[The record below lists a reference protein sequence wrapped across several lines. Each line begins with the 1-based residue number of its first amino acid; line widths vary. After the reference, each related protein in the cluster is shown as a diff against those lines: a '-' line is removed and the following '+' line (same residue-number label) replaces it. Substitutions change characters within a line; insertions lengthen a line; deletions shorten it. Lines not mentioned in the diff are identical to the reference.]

1 MKIVSAAEMREID
14 RSTSERFGIPSL
26 TLMENAGAAVARFVL
41 SDYPQAE
48 RVGILCGKGN
58 NGGDG
63 FVVARKLVEA
73 GRAVRVLLLADPEEL
88 RGDAAA
94 MFQNLLQKLQ
104 PVKTAP
110 LIVREA
116 SGLDSSDAAEIFAAD
131 VIVDAVLGTGF
142 RPPVSPLYA
151 AAIRKMNAASAPIVA
166 VDIPSGADADAM
178 RSASAT
184 DSPAG
189 VLNEARADAIVTFTA
204 PRPAHVFAALVS
216 RPGGRGGPIIVA
228 PIGSPPE
235 AIVSQLGLHLSTP
248 RDFAPLLAPRARDA
262 NKGSYGHV
270 LVIGGSL
277 GKAGAA
283 AMAGFSALRAGAGLS
298 TVATPKSVLATVAA
312 FHPEVMTEPLPETE
326 EGTISL
332 RALESRS
339 GLDTLLERKTLA
351 IGPGISRNSE
361 TAEFVRAIV
370 KRSDT
375 SMVVD
380 ADGLNAFEGAADKL
394 DGRGRTVVIT
404 PHPGEMAR
412 LTGLTI
418 AEIQANRLEVARN
431 FAREHELIVVLKGHR
446 TLIAAPDGA
455 VWVNPTGNPGM
466 ATGGTGDILTGMV
479 AGLIAQYP
487 QHALE
492 ATALAVYLHG
502 LAGDLASKSVGEN
515 SLVATDLV
523 RFLPQAFEQTR
534 TQKAEEIRLHP
545 YARGASTVRIRACLQ
560 ACHKCCSV
568 RAPSGAEEIGI
579 LPAPEGG

>member
-1 MKIVSAAEMREID
+1 MKIVSTAEMREID

-26 TLMENAGAAVARFVL
+26 TLMENAGAAVARFIL
-41 SDYPQAE
+41 FDYPQAE

-73 GRAVRVLLLADPEEL
+73 GRAVRVLLLADPAEL
-88 RGDAAA
+88 RGDAAT
-94 MFQNLLQKLQ
+94 MFQKMLQKLQ
-104 PVKTAP
+104 TLKTMP

-116 SGLDSSDAAEIFAAD
+116 SGLDSPDAAEIFAAD
-131 VIVDAVLGTGF
+131 VIVDAILGTGF

-178 RSASAT
+178 RPASAT

-204 PRPAHVFAALVS
+204 PRPAHVFAALT
-216 RPGGRGGPIIVA
+216 RGPTVIA
-228 PIGSPPE
+228 PIGSPAE

-248 RDFAPLLAPRARDA
+248 LDFAPLLAPRARDA

-298 TVATPKSVLATVAA
+298 TVATPKSVLATVAS
-312 FHPEVMTEPLPETE
+312 FHPELMTEPLPETE
-326 EGTISL
+326 EGTIGL
-332 RALESRS
+332 GALVA
-339 GLDTLLERKTLA
+339 GLDVFRERKTVIA
-351 IGPGISRNSE
+351 IGPGISRNPE
-361 TAEFVRAIV
+361 TAKFVRGML
-370 KRSDT
+370 RPG
-375 SMVVD
+375 VVQADVPFVLD
-380 ADGLNAFEGAADKL
+380 ADGLNAFGESVELLNGHD
-394 DGRGRTVVIT
+394 RTFVIT
-404 PHPGEMAR
+404 PHPGEMSR
-412 LTGLTI
+412 LTGLSI
-418 AEIQANRLEVARN
+418 AEIQAHRLEVARD

-446 TLIAAPDGA
+446 TLIAAPDGT

-479 AGLIAQYP
+479 AGLIAQHP
-487 QHALE
+487 QHPLE

-502 LAGDLASKSVGEN
+502 FAGDLASESVGEN

-523 RFLPQAFEQTR
+523 RFLPQAFAQTR
-534 TQKAEEIRLHP
+534 GRKSEEILIH
-545 YARGASTVRIRACLQ
+545 A
-560 ACHKCCSV
+560 
-568 RAPSGAEEIGI
+568 
-579 LPAPEGG
+579 

>member
-1 MKIVSAAEMREID
+1 
-14 RSTSERFGIPSL
+14 
-26 TLMENAGAAVARFVL
+26 MENAGSSVARFVL

-48 RVGILCGKGN
+48 RVGIVCGKGN

-73 GRAVRVLLLADPEEL
+73 GRAVRVLLLCDPGEV

-94 MFQNLLQKLQ
+94 MFQKMLGTLRPLNI
-104 PVKTAP
+104 AP
-110 LIVREA
+110 FIVREG
-116 SGLDSSDAAEIFAAD
+116 SGLDSSEAAEIFAAD
-131 VIVDAVLGTGF
+131 VIVDAILGTGF

-151 AAIRKMNAASAPIVA
+151 AAIGKMNAAAAPVVA

-178 RSASAT
+178 RPQSAT
-184 DSPAG
+184 GSRDG
-189 VLNEARADAIVTFTA
+189 VRAEARADAIVTFTA
-204 PRPAHVFAALVS
+204 PRPAHVFAALT
-216 RPGGRGGPIIVA
+216 GGPTVIA

-248 RDFAPLLAPRARDA
+248 FDFASLLVPRARDA

-277 GKAGAA
+277 GKPGAA

-298 TVATPKSVLATVAA
+298 TVATPKSALATVAA
-312 FHPEVMTEPLPETE
+312 FHPELMTAPLAETE
-326 EGTISL
+326 QGTISL
-332 RALESRS
+332 RALGL
-339 GLDTLLERKTLA
+339 GLDALREHKTLA

-361 TAEFVRAIV
+361 TAEFVRTIV
-370 KRSDT
+370 TRGSE
-375 SMVVD
+375 SLVVD

-394 DGRGRTVVIT
+394 NGRGRTVTIT

-412 LTGLTI
+412 LTGLSI
-418 AEIQANRLEVARN
+418 PEIQSNRLEVARN

-446 TLIAAPDGA
+446 TLIVGPTTAAPNGT

-466 ATGGTGDILTGMV
+466 ATGGTGDVLTGMV
-479 AGLIAQYP
+479 AGLIV
-487 QHALE
+487 QHPRQALE

-502 LAGDLASKSVGEN
+502 LAGDLASESVGEN

-523 RFLPQAFEQTR
+523 RFLPKAFAAMR
-534 TQKAEEIRLHP
+534 NWKAEEIRIH
-545 YARGASTVRIRACLQ
+545 A
-560 ACHKCCSV
+560 
-568 RAPSGAEEIGI
+568 
-579 LPAPEGG
+579 

>member
-14 RSTSERFGIPSL
+14 RATSERFGVPSI
-26 TLMENAGAAVARFVL
+26 TLMENAGSAVARFVL

-73 GRAVRVLLLADPEEL
+73 GRAVRILLLCDPEEL

-94 MFQNLLQKLQ
+94 MFHRLVQTLRPLKNA
-104 PVKTAP
+104 PVILSDA
-110 LIVREA
+110 VRDA

-131 VIVDAVLGTGF
+131 VIVDAILGTGF

-151 AAIRKMNAASAPIVA
+151 AAIGKMNAASAPIVA

-178 RSASAT
+178 QPRTSAH
-184 DSPAG
+184 D
-189 VLNEARADAIVTFTA
+189 EARADAIVTFTA
-204 PRPAHVFAALVS
+204 PRPAHVFAALIS
-216 RPGGRGGPIIVA
+216 RPSGPTVIA

-248 RDFAPLLAPRARDA
+248 FDFAPLLAPRARDT

-283 AMAGFSALRAGAGLS
+283 AMAGFAALRAGAGLS
-298 TVATPKSVLATVAA
+298 TVATPKSVLATVAT
-312 FHPEVMTEPLPETE
+312 FHPELMTEPLAETKD
-326 EGTISL
+326 GTISL
-332 RALESRS
+332 RAL
-339 GLDTLLERKTLA
+339 GPDLDSLLERKTIIA

-370 KRSDT
+370 KRGDT
-375 SMVVD
+375 SSVVNIVVD
-380 ADGLNAFEGAADKL
+380 ADALNAFEGSAGQL
-394 DGRGRTVVIT
+394 NGRGRTLVIT
-404 PHPGEMAR
+404 PHPGEMSR
-412 LTGLTI
+412 LTGLSI
-418 AEIQANRLEVARN
+418 AEIQANRVEVARN

-446 TLIAAPDGA
+446 TLVAGPTAASDTT

-466 ATGGTGDILTGMV
+466 ATGGTGDVLTGMV
-479 AGLIAQYP
+479 AGLIAQHP

-502 LAGDLASKSVGEN
+502 LAGDLASESVGEN
-515 SLVATDLV
+515 SLVATDLL
-523 RFLPQAFEQTR
+523 RFLPQAFAQTR
-534 TQKAEEIRLHP
+534 NQKSGEIRLH
-545 YARGASTVRIRACLQ
+545 A
-560 ACHKCCSV
+560 
-568 RAPSGAEEIGI
+568 
-579 LPAPEGG
+579 

>member
-14 RSTSERFGIPSL
+14 RSTSERFGVPSL
-26 TLMENAGAAVARFVL
+26 TLMENAGAAVARFIL

-73 GRAVRVLLLADPEEL
+73 GRAVRVLLLSDPEEL

-94 MFQNLLQKLQ
+94 MFQNMLQKLQ
-104 PVKTAP
+104 PLQTAP

-131 VIVDAVLGTGF
+131 VIVDAILGTGF

-178 RSASAT
+178 QPASAT
-184 DSPAG
+184 DSPTG

-204 PRPAHVFAALVS
+204 PRPAHIFAALTS
-216 RPGGRGGPIIVA
+216 GPTVIA
-228 PIGSPPE
+228 PIGSPAE

-248 RDFAPLLAPRARDA
+248 LDFAPLLAPRARDA

-298 TVATPKSVLATVAA
+298 TVATPKSVLATVAS
-312 FHPEVMTEPLPETE
+312 FHPELMTESLAETAT
-326 EGTISL
+326 GTISL
-332 RALESRS
+332 RALGP
-339 GLDTLLERKTLA
+339 GLNSLLERKTLA
-351 IGPGISRNSE
+351 IGPGISRNPE
-361 TAEFVRAIV
+361 TADFVRTIV
-370 KRSDT
+370 QAAEKSSAGNLVGD
-375 SMVVD
+375 SIVNLVVD
-380 ADGLNAFEGAADKL
+380 ADALNAFEGAAEKL
-394 DGRGRTVVIT
+394 NGRGRTVVIT
-404 PHPGEMAR
+404 PHPGEMSR
-412 LTGLTI
+412 LTGLSI
-418 AEIQANRLEVARN
+418 AEIQAHRLEVARD

-446 TLIAAPDGA
+446 TLIAAPDGT

-479 AGLIAQYP
+479 AGLIAQHP
-487 QHALE
+487 QHALA

-502 LAGDLASKSVGEN
+502 LAGDLASESVGEN

-523 RFLPQAFEQTR
+523 RFLPQAFAQMR
-534 TQKAEEIRLHP
+534 NQKAEEISLHP
-545 YARGASTVRIRACLQ
+545 
-560 ACHKCCSV
+560 
-568 RAPSGAEEIGI
+568 
-579 LPAPEGG
+579 

>member
-14 RSTSERFGIPSL
+14 RATSERFGVPSI
-26 TLMENAGAAVARFVL
+26 TLMENAGSAVARFVL

-48 RVGILCGKGN
+48 RVGVICGKGN

-73 GRAVRVLLLADPEEL
+73 GRGVRVLLLCDPKEL
-88 RGDAAA
+88 RGDAAT
-94 MFQNLLQKLQ
+94 MFQKMLGALRPLNI
-104 PVKTAP
+104 AP
-110 LIVREA
+110 LIAPEA

-131 VIVDAVLGTGF
+131 VIVDAILGTGF

-151 AAIRKMNAASAPIVA
+151 AAIGKMNAASAPIVA

-178 RSASAT
+178 RSQTGPGLIDKAQS
-184 DSPAG
+184 
-189 VLNEARADAIVTFTA
+189 DAIVTFTA
-204 PRPAHVFAALVS
+204 PRPAHVFAGLTS
-216 RPGGRGGPIIVA
+216 GPTVIA
-228 PIGSPPE
+228 PIGSPAE
-235 AIVSQLGLHLSTP
+235 AIVSKLGLHLSTP
-248 RDFAPLLAPRARDA
+248 LDFAPLLAPRAREG

-283 AMAGFSALRAGAGLS
+283 AMAGFAALRTGAGLS
-298 TVATPKSVLATVAA
+298 AVATPLSVLATIAS
-312 FHPEVMTEPLPETE
+312 FHPEVMTEPMAETKD
-326 EGTISL
+326 GTISL
-332 RALESRS
+332 RALGP
-339 GLDTLLERKTLA
+339 GLDALLEKRTLIA

-370 KRSDT
+370 KRRDKA
-375 SMVVD
+375 MVVD
-380 ADGLNAFEGAADKL
+380 ADALNAFEGSASQL
-394 DGRGRTVVIT
+394 NGRGRTVVIT
-404 PHPGEMAR
+404 PHPGEMSR
-412 LTGLTI
+412 LTGLSI

-446 TLIAAPDGA
+446 TLIAALDGT

-479 AGLIAQYP
+479 AGLIAQHP
-487 QHALE
+487 QYALE

-502 LAGDLASKSVGEN
+502 LAGDLASESVGEN

-523 RFLPQAFEQTR
+523 RFLPQAFSEMR
-534 TQKAEEIRLHP
+534 KQKSAEIRFHP
-545 YARGASTVRIRACLQ
+545 
-560 ACHKCCSV
+560 
-568 RAPSGAEEIGI
+568 
-579 LPAPEGG
+579 